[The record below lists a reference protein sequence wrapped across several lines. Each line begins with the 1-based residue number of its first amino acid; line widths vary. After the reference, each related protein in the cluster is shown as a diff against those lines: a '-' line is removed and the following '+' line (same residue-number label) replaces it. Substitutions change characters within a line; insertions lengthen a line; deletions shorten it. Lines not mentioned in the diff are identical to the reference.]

1 MQFDLPLR
9 RAREQGRPAGHDIAK
24 RRVRRS
30 LACLALLSGFVTAV
44 TPVAVFGVMSVP
56 DAPVQA
62 RSAVATPDLFDVPAQ
77 PSQSDARAG
86 TITTTLRNALAQADL
101 PGDLS
106 QQIVR
111 LLRDT
116 VDVSAQASPGDYF
129 RVIYEPRDD
138 SCCGQD
144 IRMTALEV
152 QFRGGNYSGVWFAT
166 AERPHGDYYRF
177 DGTLMAGL
185 RFTFPVVATR
195 VSSTFGGRVHPVSG
209 ARHEH
214 SGVDLA
220 APTGRAVHA
229 SADGVVSHIGNDPR
243 GYGKYVVIRHANGYA
258 SYYAHLSKIDR
269 GLRKGMYIARAQ
281 RVGAVGSTG
290 TATGPHLHF
299 EVKRGSRP
307 IDPLALIR
315 KTNASALRGEQ
326 LVAFK
331 RVASVA
337 RMRLAAA
344 GPDALAA
351 ASKTVD
357 ITGSVLTRS

>member
-1 MQFDLPLR
+1 MRFDLPSRL
-9 RAREQGRPAGHDIAK
+9 ARESGQPAGHDATK

-44 TPVAVFGVMSVP
+44 IPVAVFGVMS
-56 DAPVQA
+56 APNTPA
-62 RSAVATPDLFDVPAQ
+62 PAPSAIATRDLFDVPTQ
-77 PSQSDARAG
+77 PSQPDARAG
-86 TITTTLRNALAQADL
+86 AITTTLRHALAQADL

-106 QQIVR
+106 QQILR
-111 LLRDT
+111 LLRAS

-129 RVIYEPRDD
+129 RVIYEPAGDG
-138 SCCGQD
+138 CCGQD
-144 IRMTALEV
+144 VRMTALEV
-152 QFRGGNYSGVWFAT
+152 RFRGSNHSGVWFAT

-209 ARHEH
+209 AQHVH

-229 SADGVVSHIGNDPR
+229 SADGIVSRIGNDPR

-258 SYYAHLSKIDR
+258 SYYAHLSKIER
-269 GLRKGMYIARAQ
+269 GLRNGMRIARGQ

-299 EVKRGSRP
+299 EVKRGNAP

-326 LVAFK
+326 LAAFK

-344 GPDALAA
+344 EPDTLTAA
-351 ASKTVD
+351 YKTVD
-357 ITGSVLTRS
+357 ETC